1 MHEFYFLCRTF
12 RWELAYRIVSALLTT
27 FLGLL
32 LFGMVLADTI
42 PAWMKS
48 FSWLQSFTTAMRELP
63 PWDFILIAFA
73 ITLIGGYLLR
83 ITTYLFRKRN
93 TSRLGKITLKEHD
106 DGLDGLAIQQ
116 RRRHMF
122 GRSRLL
128 SMVFEMGS
136 AVSAVLGVVCA
147 LIVFGYYPSAIALVV
162 LVSITVFYLPIALK
176 RWLAGLEKNEK
187 DHEALRDKLRD
198 AGSDSDSAEIHVHAE
213 RLRIRAKNPIL
224 RFTVIWPLLVIIVPG
239 TIAAAAMES
248 WLFAVN
254 INDSA
259 LNKLLIVLMAMSLRT
274 MLTAMTVV
282 ERVSNRIARLIM
294 PDPTEDDEDA

>member
-1 MHEFYFLCRTF
+1 MHEFYFLCRQF
-12 RWELAYRIVSALLTT
+12 RWELAYRIVSALLAN

-32 LFGMVLADTI
+32 LFGMVLADNLPDWI
-42 PAWMKS
+42 RS
-48 FSWLQSFTTAMRELP
+48 VSWLQSFAAAMRELP

-73 ITLIGGYLLR
+73 VTLIGGYLLR
-83 ITTYLFRKRN
+83 VTTYLFRKRN
-93 TSRLGKITLKEHD
+93 TSRLGKITLKELNE
-106 DGLDGLAIQQ
+106 GLDGLAIQQ

-136 AVSAVLGVVCA
+136 AVSAVFGVVCA
-147 LIVFGYYPSAIALVV
+147 LIVFGYYPSAIVLVV
-162 LVSITVFYLPIALK
+162 LVLVTVFYLPAAVK

-187 DHEALRDKLRD
+187 DHEALRNKLKD
-198 AGSDSDSAEIHVHAE
+198 AGSDSDSVEIHVHAE
-213 RLRIRAKNPIL
+213 RIRIRAKNPIL
-224 RFTVIWPLLVIIVPG
+224 RFSVIWPLLVVVVPG
-239 TIAAAAMES
+239 TIGAAAMES

-254 INDSA
+254 IDDSA

-282 ERVSNRIARLIM
+282 ERVANRIARMII

>member
-1 MHEFYFLCRTF
+1 MHEFYFLCRQF
-12 RWELAYRIVSALLTT
+12 RWELAYRIVSALLAT

-32 LFGMVLADTI
+32 LFGMVLADNLPDWI
-42 PAWMKS
+42 RS
-48 FSWLQSFTTAMRELP
+48 VSWLQSFAAAMRELP

-73 ITLIGGYLLR
+73 VTLIGGYLLR
-83 ITTYLFRKRN
+83 VTTYLFRKRN
-93 TSRLGKITLKEHD
+93 TSRLGKITLKELNE
-106 DGLDGLAIQQ
+106 GLDGLAIQQ

-136 AVSAVLGVVCA
+136 AVSAVFGVVCG
-147 LIVFGYYPSAIALVV
+147 LIVFGYYPSAIVLVV
-162 LVSITVFYLPIALK
+162 LVLVTVFYLPTAVK

-187 DHEALRDKLRD
+187 DHEALRNKLKD
-198 AGSDSDSAEIHVHAE
+198 AGSDSDSVEIHVHAE
-213 RLRIRAKNPIL
+213 RIRIRAKNPIL
-224 RFTVIWPLLVIIVPG
+224 RFSVIWPLLVVVVPG
-239 TIAAAAMES
+239 TIGAAAMES

-254 INDSA
+254 IDDSA

-282 ERVSNRIARLIM
+282 ERVANRIARIIM

>member
-12 RWELAYRIVSALLTT
+12 RWELAYRIVSAFLTT

-32 LFGMVLADTI
+32 VFGMVLADNLPDWI
-42 PAWMKS
+42 KS
-48 FSWLQSFTTAMRELP
+48 FSWLQVFATAMRELP

-73 ITLIGGYLLR
+73 VTLIGGYLLR

-93 TSRLGKITLKEHD
+93 TSRLGKITIKEHGE
-106 DGLDGLAIQQ
+106 GLDGLALQQ

-128 SMVFEMGS
+128 SMVFELGS
-136 AVSAVLGVVCA
+136 AVSAVFGVVGA
-147 LIVFGYYPSAIALVV
+147 LIVFGYYPSAIVLVV
-162 LVSITVFYLPIALK
+162 LVSVAVFYLPVAVK

-187 DHEALRDKLRD
+187 DHEELRNQLKE

-213 RLRIRAKNPIL
+213 RIRIRAKNPIL
-224 RFTVIWPLLVIIVPG
+224 RFTVIWPLLAIIVPC
-239 TIAAAAMES
+239 TIGAAAMES
-248 WLFAVN
+248 WFFAVS

-282 ERVSNRIARLIM
+282 ERVSNRIARISM
-294 PDPTEDDEDA
+294 PDPTEDDEDS

>member
-1 MHEFYFLCRTF
+1 MHEFYFLCRQF
-12 RWELAYRIVSALLTT
+12 RWELAYRIVSALLAT

-32 LFGMVLADTI
+32 LFGMVLADNLPDWI
-42 PAWMKS
+42 RS
-48 FSWLQSFTTAMRELP
+48 VSWLQSFAAAMRELP

-73 ITLIGGYLLR
+73 VTLIGGYLLR
-83 ITTYLFRKRN
+83 VTTYLFRKRN
-93 TSRLGKITLKEHD
+93 TSRLGKITLKELNE
-106 DGLDGLAIQQ
+106 GLDGLAIQQ

-136 AVSAVLGVVCA
+136 AVSAVFGVVCA
-147 LIVFGYYPSAIALVV
+147 LIVFGYYPSAIVLVV
-162 LVSITVFYLPIALK
+162 LVLVTVFYLPTAVK
-176 RWLAGLEKNEK
+176 RWLAGLEKNEQ
-187 DHEALRDKLRD
+187 DHEALRNKLKD
-198 AGSDSDSAEIHVHAE
+198 AGSDSDSVEIHVHAE
-213 RLRIRAKNPIL
+213 RIRIRAKNPIL
-224 RFTVIWPLLVIIVPG
+224 RFSVIWPLLVIVVPG
-239 TIAAAAMES
+239 TIGAAAMES

-282 ERVSNRIARLIM
+282 ERVANRIARIIM
-294 PDPTEDDEDA
+294 PDPTEDDEDV